1 MFEKRRAGGNQ
12 GVFVKHITRVAAAAS
27 ALALVA
33 GCTTATAASAAN
45 QPVIGF
51 SPISMQIPAMAGIWG
66 GVQGFGASQ
75 GLGAVLADP
84 NFNAATANQQITAWV
99 RNKQVDG
106 WWAITNDGTQLSSAI
121 SLSSAAGIPAVVN
134 VSPELTG
141 RSTPLPG
148 IAYTQLPYDK
158 LGEIVGR
165 NLGKCMLKTNQTDA
179 VYIAGQAG
187 SVGDKLE
194 YAAALKALKK
204 VSPKLKFIA
213 TAAGG
218 GQVTSAQTAVA
229 SSLQAHPKVTAFLGL
244 SDESAVGAVQALK
257 AAGKKAKNTCVTDIG
272 GSDQAVSLYNA
283 GSIYAIGKIDF
294 EGDLTQN
301 ILWLKKAIAT
311 PHTPGV
317 LLYTPVKEFAGK

>member
-1 MFEKRRAGGNQ
+1 M
-12 GVFVKHITRVAAAAS
+12 KHITRAVAAAG

-33 GCTTATAASAAN
+33 TTATVGASAASAAD

-66 GVQGFGASQ
+66 GVQGFGGAQ
-75 GLGAVLADP
+75 GLSAILADP

-99 RNKQVDG
+99 RNKQVNG

-121 SLSSAAGIPAVVN
+121 ALSSEAGIPAVVN

-148 IAYTQLPYDK
+148 IAYTSLPFDK

-165 NLGKCMLKTNQTDA
+165 NLGKCMLKTKQTEA
-179 VYIAGQAG
+179 IYIAGQAG

-194 YAAALKALKK
+194 YAAAVKALKK
-204 VSPKLKFIA
+204 VSSKLKFIA

-218 GQVTSAQTAVA
+218 GQVASAQTAVA
-229 SSLQAHPKVTAFLGL
+229 SALQAHPKVTAFLGL

-257 AAGKKAKNTCVTDIG
+257 AAGKKAKSTCVTDIG

-294 EGDLTQN
+294 EGDLAQN